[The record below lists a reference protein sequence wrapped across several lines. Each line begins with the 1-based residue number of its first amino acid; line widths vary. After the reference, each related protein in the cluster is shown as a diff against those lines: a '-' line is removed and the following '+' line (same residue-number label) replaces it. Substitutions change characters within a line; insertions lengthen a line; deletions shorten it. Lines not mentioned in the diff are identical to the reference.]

1 MVIRLP
7 MVGAEPISYVPVFN
21 EGLRFHPDARG
32 ALPQAVPANAGRV
45 RYLSSPFRLA
55 GGDHQ

>member
-1 MVIRLP
+1 

-32 ALPQAVPANAGRV
+32 ALPQAVPTNAGRV